1 MLQSPGVKTV
11 KQDRERCKIY
21 MKSIEIYGTVTT
33 IIFRGVKEAVCFIE
47 NGALLSFRL
56 RELPVVDF
64 CYYVWKVPVN
74 SLGAQDTSLK

>member
-1 MLQSPGVKTV
+1 
-11 KQDRERCKIY
+11 

-64 CYYVWKVPVN
+64 SYY
-74 SLGAQDTSLK
+74 A

>member
-1 MLQSPGVKTV
+1 
-11 KQDRERCKIY
+11 
-21 MKSIEIYGTVTT
+21 MKSIEIHGTITA
-33 IIFRGVKEAVCFIE
+33 IIFRGIKEAVCFIE

-56 RELPVVDF
+56 KELPVVDF